1 MGLRI
6 RGFEKAWMALA
17 GLSVPVT
24 TGALWLVSASG
35 EIPPPSPENITAAVV
50 ATVATLFAA
59 FGAYIAA
66 NSKPENQAQLE
77 AMAAEILRQSAS
89 SVAAQLRDTRSAAP
103 SERGK
108 TGRDAAS
115 EPVKP
120 ASEPHRSPIGAQ
132 PEPEP
137 EPVPQPAVLA
147 VKPLRPVPRPAERT
161 DEDEAG

>member
-6 RGFEKAWMALA
+6 RGYEKAWMALA

-66 NSKPENQAQLE
+66 NSKPENQAELE
-77 AMAAEILRQSAS
+77 AMAAEILRQSA
-89 SVAAQLRDTRSAAP
+89 VASRQAP
-103 SERGK
+103 
-108 TGRDAAS
+108 
-115 EPVKP
+115 
-120 ASEPHRSPIGAQ
+120 EPHRSQTGAK
-132 PEPEP
+132 PEPD
-137 EPVPQPAVLA
+137 PVPQPSILA
-147 VKPLRPVPRPAERT
+147 AKPLRPEPRPAERT
-161 DEDEAG
+161 DEDETG